1 MNKDEKYMI
10 EALKEAKKA
19 YKKKEVP
26 IGAIIVRNDKII
38 ARAYNR
44 KEKTQVAIQ
53 HAEILA
59 IIKACKKMK
68 NWRLLDCTLYVTVEP
83 CMMCC
88 GAIIQSRIKKI
99 VYGTKN
105 DNFGS
110 VESVDSLLNKYNIE
124 IKNGILEEKCKKII
138 TEFFNKKRKENF

>member
-44 KEKTQVAIQ
+44 KEKSQVAIQ

>member
-44 KEKTQVAIQ
+44 KEKSQIAIQ

-99 VYGTKN
+99 VYRTKN

>member
-10 EALKEAKKA
+10 EALKEAEKA

-44 KEKTQVAIQ
+44 KEKSQVAIQ

>member
-1 MNKDEKYMI
+1 MQEKEKFMK

-110 VESVDSLLNKYNIE
+110 VESVDSLLNKNNIE
-124 IKNGILEEKCKKII
+124 IKNGILKEKCKKII

>member
-44 KEKTQVAIQ
+44 KEKSQIAIQ

-110 VESVDSLLNKYNIE
+110 VESVDSLLNKYNVE
-124 IKNGILEEKCKKII
+124 IKNGILKEKCKKII

>member
-88 GAIIQSRIKKI
+88 GAVIQSRIKKI

>member
-44 KEKTQVAIQ
+44 KEKSQIAIQ

>member
-10 EALKEAKKA
+10 EALKEAEKA

-110 VESVDSLLNKYNIE
+110 VESVDSLLNKYNVE
-124 IKNGILEEKCKKII
+124 IKNGILGEKCKKII

>member
-19 YKKKEVP
+19 YKEKEVP

>member
-99 VYGTKN
+99 VYGAKN

>member
-110 VESVDSLLNKYNIE
+110 VESVDSLLNKYNVE
-124 IKNGILEEKCKKII
+124 IKNGILGEKCKKII

>member
-44 KEKTQVAIQ
+44 KEKSQIAIQ

-88 GAIIQSRIKKI
+88 GAIIQSKIKKI